1 METQRFCV
9 YNLAQESFLSLEV
22 AAVDTTAL
30 PVRKLI
36 DAIATIQSGTGLWL
50 RPYRGIPLVSG
61 LPLFDLIYLDEEL
74 RVVQQVELYPHPGAT
89 QFRKQV
95 ASALALPAHTIFA
108 SQTHP
113 GDQLAICTSTEME
126 QRLQNL
132 SRPDTP
138 VSVPV
143 AMVSESQAVREE
155 PALPPLSPDQSRHVQ
170 NAIQQL
176 RQRNAETMGLKKDS
190 WKTRLRRWLLG
201 DYPDRRTNKR
211 LPLPDLF
218 AFYWIGAVPHACYIG
233 NISETGLFLLTQ
245 RRPLLGTQIL
255 VTLQRTDT
263 GGAFLGDA
271 ITVQTKVVRWA
282 ADGIG
287 VSFVFVPASV
297 AEAGER
303 RPQTWADQKALEGF
317 LWRMGQLE
325 HEK

>member
-9 YNLAQESFLSLEV
+9 YNLSRESFLSLEV
-22 AAVDTTAL
+22 TVVDTTAL

-36 DAIATIQSGTGLWL
+36 DAIASIQSGTGLWL
-50 RPYRGIPLVSG
+50 RPYRGIPMATG
-61 LPLFDLIYLDEEL
+61 LPLFDVIFLDDTL
-74 RVVQQVELYPHPGAT
+74 HVVQQVELYPHPGAT
-89 QFRKQV
+89 QFRKHV
-95 ASALALPAHTIFA
+95 ASVLALPAHTIFA

-126 QRLQNL
+126 QRLQTL
-132 SRPDTP
+132 TRH
-138 VSVPV
+138 SVPV
-143 AMVSESQAVREE
+143 PERLRVAAELPAVQDGRTPPSLSQ
-155 PALPPLSPDQSRHVQ
+155 DQSRHIQ
-170 NAIQQL
+170 HAIQQL
-176 RQRNAETMGLKKDS
+176 RQKNAETTGSQKLS
-190 WKTRLRRWLLG
+190 WKMRLRRWLLG

-218 AFYWIGAVPHACYIG
+218 AYYWVGAVPHACYIG

-245 RRPLLGTQIL
+245 RRPLLGTSVL

-287 VSFVFVPASV
+287 VSFVFEPATV
-297 AEAGER
+297 GEAR
-303 RPQTWADQKALEGF
+303 TRAWADQSALEGF
-317 LWRMGQLE
+317 LWQLGQQE
-325 HEK
+325 QEK